1 MSGLYAGN
9 VCGKWWGSA
18 MRDDGFMGYRNTQGD
33 PRHLA
38 DRKTAPFQREVG
50 SAHRRTRPLKPAR
63 RRGGLWLALGLI
75 SAVALGVGA
84 VFALDARPSSSAAAA
99 LSPTRGPRGAI
110 LGAPTPSATP
120 HVVGTSGPIP
130 PINLGCS
137 VGSLQPYSSVVRA
150 GASAHEIAITF
161 DDGPSPD
168 YTASMMTTLEQTHTL
183 ATFFVVGSNADKYP
197 ALIKR
202 AAADGFG
209 IGMHTYYHPYM
220 TQLSPADR
228 AWEIG
233 ETANAIHRAL
243 GPNYC
248 LPYWRP
254 PFGDWNG
261 DVFSQMS
268 AAGLTSI
275 TWDNDPAD
283 WSSPGVQTI
292 VDRIVAAIHGGSIIL
307 CHDGYNF
314 RSQTNQAL
322 PQIISKL
329 KAMGYVFVTIPQLL
343 GLPQPHAE
351 PATSSSSTPTP
362 SSSPSPTAT
371 APASTS
377 PTALRPSWIA

>member
-1 MSGLYAGN
+1 M
-9 VCGKWWGSA
+9 
-18 MRDDGFMGYRNTQGD
+18 
-33 PRHLA
+33 
-38 DRKTAPFQREVG
+38 
-50 SAHRRTRPLKPAR
+50 
-63 RRGGLWLALGLI
+63 
-75 SAVALGVGA
+75 SAVVLGAGA
-84 VFALDARPSSSAAAA
+84 VFALDAQPSPSASTLIPTATSTAAGQ
-99 LSPTRGPRGAI
+99 SPTGGLRGAI
-110 LGAPTPSATP
+110 FDAPTPSVTP
-120 HVVGTSGPIP
+120 HVSGTSGPIP
-130 PINLGCS
+130 PINLGCAPT
-137 VGSLQPYSSVVRA
+137 SLQPYSSVVRA
-150 GASAHEIAITF
+150 GASAHEIALTF

-168 YTASMMTTLEQTHTL
+168 YTASMMATLEQTHTL
-183 ATFFVVGSNADKYP
+183 ATFFVVGSNADQYP

-220 TQLSPADR
+220 TQLSRADR

-254 PFGDWNG
+254 PFGDWNS

-268 AAGLTSI
+268 SAGLTTI
-275 TWDNDPAD
+275 TWDTDPAD

-314 RSQTNQAL
+314 RWQTDQAL

-329 KAMGYVFVTIPQLL
+329 KGMGYVFVTIPQLL
-343 GLPQPHAE
+343 GLPQPHAV
-351 PATSSSSTPTP
+351 PDTSSTPTP
-362 SSSPSPTAT
+362 TAAANPSPSPSSTPSAT
-371 APASTS
+371 VPANTT
-377 PTALRPSWIA
+377 PTALRPTQAA